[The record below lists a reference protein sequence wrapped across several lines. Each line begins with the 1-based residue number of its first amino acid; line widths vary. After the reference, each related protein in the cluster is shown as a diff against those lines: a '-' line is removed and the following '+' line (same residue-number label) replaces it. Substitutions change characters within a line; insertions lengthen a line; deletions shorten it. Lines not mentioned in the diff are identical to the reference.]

1 MYLKYS
7 EIGVCICQVIPNF
20 VDCLLTCVSGV
31 DARKSTMH
39 KAVFELAPLFM
50 SLIFGVCT

>member
-31 DARKSTMH
+31 DARKSTMR